1 MAAVVLH
8 QPTSEVVMRLLVVML
23 FALMSN
29 GLQLAGQDVVSQTQL
44 GHLVE
49 QLQNDT
55 TSDQAAIQLQALA
68 KTDSAV
74 KPFLSAQLPEILER
88 YPRGSVWL
96 NAVRLA
102 GSLRVVS
109 AVPNLVAELS
119 LPTKTGVISF
129 TSERRLEDDPPG
141 KALAEIGEPAT
152 QLVAK
157 ALERN
162 DKAVRWRAALVLMNI
177 NSTNARQALRRHL
190 QKEPDPNLRAVIQ
203 DAID

>member
-1 MAAVVLH
+1 
-8 QPTSEVVMRLLVVML
+8 MRLLVVML
-23 FALMSN
+23 FALVSN
-29 GLQLAGQDVVSQTQL
+29 GLRLAGQDVLSQTQL
-44 GHLVE
+44 RHLVE

-68 KTDSAV
+68 KTNSAV
-74 KPFLSAQLPEILER
+74 KPFLYAQLPEILER

-102 GSLRVVS
+102 GSLKVVS

-129 TSERRLEDDPPG
+129 TGERRLDDDPPG

-157 ALERN
+157 ALESN

-177 NSTNARQALRRHL
+177 NSPDARQALRRHL